1 MGLSPKWMSGGIFD
15 ARQVSLGGTLPD
27 ITLLALTYWVTE
39 MILVIA
45 EGHGGSGIKN
55 LLANTGEPNW
65 VCSVPGV
72 GTSPGEGNG
81 IPLQN
86 SCLVNPMDKG
96 AWLYSSWG
104 WKWIRHGLVT
114 KEQQPCSVLNFA
126 PDIQEWLS
134 SLSFTK
140 ERTHFH
146 DHQYLNLI

>member
-1 MGLSPKWMSGGIFD
+1 MVNTEIRLIIFFAAKDGEALYCQQKQDQELTVAQTMNSLLPYSWSMVKNPLAKQEAGLIP
-15 ARQVSLGGTLPD
+15 
-27 ITLLALTYWVTE
+27 
-39 MILVIA
+39 
-45 EGHGGSGIKN
+45 GSGRS
-55 LLANTGEPNW
+55 L
-65 VCSVPGV
+65 
-72 GTSPGEGNG
+72 GEGNG
-81 IPLQN
+81 NSLQN